1 MERSPFGIH
10 GGENGSHRGAVA
22 RRMAHLRVPRLRWTP
37 HFCPRL
43 GSEVLKHGRKWNGKT
58 RRRLL
63 VGKAANGSQNEKNG
77 VGGSRNDNSERNGQE
92 EWSYDEVREAI
103 LRLKPFRSGL
113 LVLLTFAYVGLYI
126 YESSHTSVPDWAIMV
141 DRALI
146 LVFAADYMISLF
158 LANKEWAS
166 EAFSFEGCITLASF
180 LPQLLE
186 EIHLDFLPEDVAG
199 VTRVLRVLR
208 VLRLAVVLP
217 YLQAAGIISKDA
229 VQLRLASLVITI
241 SGLLLT
247 TASIVQVAEK
257 VSWLDALYFVLTT
270 ITTVGTQ
277 LYIQHTRMAVI
288 GKDGV
293 LPAPRFSSAFQGI
306 HPDGVP
312 NGLFRLALEEH
323 ENTC

>member
-1 MERSPFGIH
+1 
-10 GGENGSHRGAVA
+10 
-22 RRMAHLRVPRLRWTP
+22 MAHLAVPRLRWTP
-37 HFCPRL
+37 HSYPRI
-43 GSEVLKHGRKWNGKT
+43 GSKVPIHGRKWNGKAKP
-58 RRRLL
+58 RLL

-77 VGGSRNDNSERNGQE
+77 VGGSRNDSSKRDSQE
-92 EWSYDEVREAI
+92 EWSLGELREAI
-103 LRLKPFRSGL
+103 LRVKPFRSGL
-113 LVLLTFAYVGLYI
+113 LVLLTFCYVGLYV
-126 YESSHTSVPDWAIMV
+126 YESSHTPVPEWAIMA
-141 DRALI
+141 DRALV
-146 LVFAADYMISLF
+146 LVFAADYLISLF
-158 LANKEWAS
+158 LANREWAS
-166 EAFSFEGCITLASF
+166 EAFSFEGCIALASF

-217 YLQAAGIISKDA
+217 YLQAAGILSKDA

-277 LYIQHTRMAVI
+277 IRMRHSPVAGTGIEDPV
-288 GKDGV
+288 
-293 LPAPRFSSAFQGI
+293 SAMRLLSAYQRNNSA
-306 HPDGVP
+306 GVP
-312 NGLFRLALEEH
+312 NDLYRVALEEH
-323 ENTC
+323 ESIC